1 MTRANPENY
10 LFGYSYMG
18 GMPPASLEVL
28 VIGKD
33 GLAQYVAGHPWP
45 KQPPFDEIG
54 IYQRQLSKD
63 ELAGLMA
70 TVVTTRSSAAPGQ
83 VEVLPADSA
92 METFFAPQTDG
103 VWRASWDPL
112 EPPAGLVEIV
122 HSLRSLIADLRA
134 RPLSSIRA
142 GLVRPKVGS
151 GLSEIRLKLS
161 NRGERPFAF
170 HGFGAATNQ
179 PAELRLQFC
188 GPEELALSNSR
199 SPIQLF
205 RSKPFPGVASTP
217 AGMVLVGPGEELVIA
232 MEDEGGFLRSH
243 DRQPGKL
250 FGLLRVSW
258 KVEGFEDYV
267 EEGWL
272 MPEPVELS

>member
-70 TVVTTRSSAAPGQ
+70 TVVTARSAAAPEQ

-112 EPPAGLVEIV
+112 EPPAGLAEIV

-142 GLVRPKVGS
+142 GLVRPDTGS
-151 GLSEIRLKLS
+151 GLSEIRLKVS

-170 HGFGAATNQ
+170 QGFGAATNQ
-179 PAELRLQFC
+179 SAELRLQFC

-199 SPIQLF
+199 SPMQLF

-232 MEDEGGFLRSH
+232 MEDEGGFLRNH

-258 KVEGFEDYV
+258 KVEGFEDYI

-272 MPEPVELS
+272 MPEPLELS